1 MHRRLTNSKVTEGA
15 FKVSGLTGVLAA
27 ILAVAVMAIMPGNR
41 AAAQETQ
48 SEKNLGLELNKL
60 EPQDKN
66 CRAYLVVTNE
76 GDTVYEAFKLDL
88 VMFGPDGVIGKRFA
102 LDLAPIKADKKTVK
116 LFDLDNVACD
126 QVGSFLIND
135 VMECKAGATDS
146 DDCLAHLS
154 LSSKGEV
161 KITK

>member
-1 MHRRLTNSKVTEGA
+1 MHRRLSNL
-15 FKVSGLTGVLAA
+15 KVSAAAIRVSALKRVLPAVLALA
-27 ILAVAVMAIMPGNR
+27 AMAVAPFAP
-41 AAAQETQ
+41 ASAQEAQ
-48 SEKNLGLELNKL
+48 SSKLGLELNKL

-135 VMECKAGATDS
+135 VMECKAGAAEA
-146 DDCLAHLS
+146 DDCLSHLS